1 MSGKL
6 LVKWVNKTPRHPKG
20 VCEAAVM
27 KWLAAIDNNGLAQAM
42 KLTPE
47 QCDDLQDQVED
58 GETFVFLLPPLL
70 LPTSSFTPFN
80 PVPTTVDSL
89 KALKAGNF
97 LFVSAQGQSVT
108 AGGHAMGI
116 YKNTTNLFFF
126 DPEFGI
132 YAYDF
137 NSQADLAEVVKR
149 TQGYGEAA
157 YCPGTFTPPPKP

>member
-47 QCDDLQDQVED
+47 QCDDLQDEVED
-58 GETFVFLLPPLL
+58 GGTFTLLLPPML
-70 LPTSSFTPFN
+70 LPTSSFDPFN
-80 PVPTTVDSL
+80 SVPPSVNLL
-89 KALKAGNF
+89 KDMKAGNF
-97 LFVSAQGQSVT
+97 FFVSAEGKTHVV
-108 AGGHAMGI
+108 GGHAMGI

-149 TQGYGEAA
+149 TQGYGAAA